1 MLGTEAE
8 AVAALA
14 ALALSADPA
23 GPPAIIFSLICS
35 LVRRLVQGPQPCW
48 LRSEMCRRPRAGLKV
63 VIDSPVK
70 GTHSA
75 LVETPD

>member
-23 GPPAIIFSLICS
+23 GPPAMILFSDLLS
-35 LVRRLVQGPQPCW
+35 GASSGSGTTALLAALRDVQKAVGWPKS
-48 LRSEMCRRPRAGLKV
+48 R
-63 VIDSPVK
+63 
-70 GTHSA
+70 H
-75 LVETPD
+75 